1 MIERCLHKHLLAL
14 LNDYSAVVL
23 LGARQVGKTTLAHSI
38 MQEMKAVY
46 LDLESE
52 SDRAKLSDAELYLS
66 ENEQHLVIIDE
77 IRHQPRLFH
86 SLRGLIDRGRRQGRG
101 TGALLL
107 GSAAMALL
115 RQSGETLAGRV
126 AYLELNP
133 FDALEVDDATRLWV
147 RGGLP
152 RSFLADD
159 DESSL
164 THRTN
169 FIRACLERD
178 VPQLGFRIAT
188 TASRRLWMMLAHNQG
203 ELVNTAMLARNL
215 GVSGRTAALWIDLL
229 TDMLLLRRLEPW
241 RHNTGKRLVKSAKIY
256 LRDSGM
262 LHALHGLATLD
273 EVLGHPLVGKSWEGH
288 VIENLLT
295 AAPLHSS
302 ANFYRSVGGAE
313 IDLILTLRDQRR

>member
-1 MIERCLHKHLLAL
+1 MPAL
-14 LNDYSAVVL
+14 SYAT
-23 LGARQVGKTTLAHSI
+23 K
-38 MQEMKAVY
+38 
-46 LDLESE
+46 
-52 SDRAKLSDAELYLS
+52 
-66 ENEQHLVIIDE
+66 
-77 IRHQPRLFH
+77 P
-86 SLRGLIDRGRRQGRG
+86 G
-101 TGALLL
+101 TGRFLLL

-188 TASRRLWMMLAHNQG
+188 TALRRLWMMLAHNQG

-241 RHNTGKRLVKSAKIY
+241 RHSTGKRLVKSAKIY
-256 LRDSGM
+256 LSDSGM

-295 AAPLHSS
+295 VAPLHSS
-302 ANFYRSVGGAE
+302 TNFYRSVGGAE
-313 IDLILTLRDQRR
+313 IDLILTLRDQRRWAIEIKRSLAPKARRGFHSACEDVEPEQKFVVYAGKEQFPLGNDITAISLTALMQRLYKI